1 MPFLARA
8 TERFLRSMDHVRS
21 LAEEQRRVIAAK
33 VLADI
38 EPLLNTGDPQELRE
52 LRHRAQDQRATLIY
66 EGARDVTDAEFAS
79 ATMTEQWA
87 LAKIELITSLS
98 IIAQIL
104 AERRCDAIENFIREN
119 LTD

>member
-1 MPFLARA
+1 MKGRG
-8 TERFLRSMDHVRS
+8 
-21 LAEEQRRVIAAK
+21 I
-33 VLADI
+33 
-38 EPLLNTGDPQELRE
+38 
-52 LRHRAQDQRATLIY
+52 
-66 EGARDVTDAEFAS
+66 TDAEFAS

-98 IIAQIL
+98 ITAQIL